1 MKAIRQVSSTSDPPD
16 KKTTK
21 SIAAITAAAFIIS
34 GVIQYG
40 KNFLVI
46 WRSSEAV
53 ICSGYDLPDDLS
65 RLA

>member
-1 MKAIRQVSSTSDPPD
+1 VIHIFGRLIEHSETLVTIFDFD
-16 KKTTK
+16 GR
-21 SIAAITAAAFIIS
+21 IS